1 MAKRIV
7 TISINNMMNKPATVI
22 RYINI
27 AHFIDHFSMLI
38 FAAAVLVMAPV
49 FNMGYGELL
58 PYATPGFIAFGAG
71 SLLSGWLGDRWSR
84 RHMMVVFFIG
94 MGFALIG
101 VGLTQSPFQ
110 LGIGLFAIGI
120 IASIYHPVGT
130 AMLTAHAEQIG
141 KELGINGVWGNLG
154 VASSALITGT
164 LVEFAGWRAAFIAP
178 GILTIIVGLMF
189 SMRVKHHPSP
199 ARKGGAQQ
207 ARISRTAMALVIA
220 SLVITVLASST
231 TFNAVTV
238 AIPKLFEERLSA
250 LTSSPATLGVIAA
263 TVYVFGAFAQ
273 YTIGHLI
280 DKKPLKDIFLPLAII
295 IVPALYLA
303 SSFYGWLLIA
313 VSIVVVIAIF
323 GQVTVNDAMIA
334 KYTSDEWR
342 ARAYSVRYF
351 LGFTA
356 AGLSVGLV
364 SLLYQQGGFTTMLQ
378 AFSALCLMIVVGALI
393 FPREKNFASVNAQ

>member
-1 MAKRIV
+1 M
-7 TISINNMMNKPATVI
+7 
-22 RYINI
+22 
-27 AHFIDHFSMLI
+27 
-38 FAAAVLVMAPV
+38 
-49 FNMGYGELL
+49 
-58 PYATPGFIAFGAG
+58 
-71 SLLSGWLGDRWSR
+71 
-84 RHMMVVFFIG
+84 
-94 MGFALIG
+94 
-101 VGLTQSPFQ
+101 
-110 LGIGLFAIGI
+110 
-120 IASIYHPVGT
+120 
-130 AMLTAHAEQIG
+130 
-141 KELGINGVWGNLG
+141 
-154 VASSALITGT
+154 
-164 LVEFAGWRAAFIAP
+164 
-178 GILTIIVGLMF
+178 
-189 SMRVKHHPSP
+189 
-199 ARKGGAQQ
+199 
-207 ARISRTAMALVIA
+207 
-220 SLVITVLASST
+220 
-231 TFNAVTV
+231 TV
-238 AIPKLFEERLSA
+238 AIPKLFEERLTT

-263 TVYVFGAFAQ
+263 IVYVFGAFAQ

-393 FPREKNFASVNAQ
+393 FPREKNNASVNAQ

>member
-1 MAKRIV
+1 M
-7 TISINNMMNKPATVI
+7 NNPSTVI

-27 AHFIDHFSMLI
+27 AHFIDHFAMLI
-38 FAAAVLVMAPV
+38 FAAAVVVMAPV

-94 MGFALIG
+94 MGLALVG
-101 VGLTQSPFQ
+101 VGLTNTPTQ
-110 LGIGLFAIGI
+110 LGIGLLAIGLV
-120 IASIYHPVGT
+120 ASIYHPVGT
-130 AMLTAHAEQIG
+130 AMLTAHAEQVG
-141 KELGINGVWGNLG
+141 KELGVNGVWGNLG
-154 VASSALITGT
+154 VALSALITGV
-164 LVEFAGWRAAFIAP
+164 LVEFAGWRTAFILP
-178 GILTIIVGLMF
+178 GMVTVVLGLMF
-189 SMRVKHHPSP
+189 FKQIKHQPSP
-199 ARKGGAQQ
+199 AKAAGAAKARVSRK
-207 ARISRTAMALVIA
+207 AMVLVIA

-238 AIPKLFEERLSA
+238 AVPKLFEERLSA
-250 LTSSPATLGVIAA
+250 LTASPATLGVIAA
-263 TVYVFGAFAQ
+263 VVYVFGAFAQ

-280 DKKPLKDIFLPLAII
+280 DRKPLKDIFLPLAII

-303 SSFYGWLLIA
+303 SLTSGWLFIPIS
-313 VSIVVVIAIF
+313 VVVVIAIF

-342 ARAYSVRYF
+342 ARAYSARYF

-364 SLLYQQGGFTTMLQ
+364 SWLYVQGGFTTMLQ
-378 AFSALCLMIVVGALI
+378 AFSLLCLMIVAGALI
-393 FPREKNFASVNAQ
+393 FPREETQKTR

>member
-7 TISINNMMNKPATVI
+7 TISLNHMMNQSATVI
-22 RYINI
+22 RFINI
-27 AHFIDHFSMLI
+27 AHFIDHFAMLI
-38 FAAAVLVMAPV
+38 FAAAVVVMAPV
-49 FNMGYGELL
+49 FNMGFGELL

-94 MGFALIG
+94 MGAALIG
-101 VGLTQSPFQ
+101 VGLTQTPFE
-110 LGIGLFAIGI
+110 LGISLFVIGI

-130 AMLTAHAEQIG
+130 AMLTAHAEQVG

-154 VASSALITGT
+154 VASSALITGA
-164 LVEFAGWRAAFIAP
+164 LVEFAGWRSAFIVP
-178 GILTIIVGLMF
+178 GVLTIFVGLMF
-189 SMRVKHHPSP
+189 TIRVKHHPSP
-199 ARKGGAQQ
+199 ARKGGPQQ
-207 ARISRTAMALVIA
+207 ARISRKAMALVIA

-280 DKKPLKDIFLPLAII
+280 DQKPLKVIFLPLAVI

-303 SSFYGWLLIA
+303 SSLSGWLLIA

-342 ARAYSVRYF
+342 ARAYSARYF

-378 AFSALCLMIVVGALI
+378 AFSALCLMIVLGALI
-393 FPREKNFASVNAQ
+393 FPKDNNTSFNAR

>member
-1 MAKRIV
+1 M
-7 TISINNMMNKPATVI
+7 NNPSTVI

-38 FAAAVLVMAPV
+38 FAAAVVVMAPV
-49 FNMGYGELL
+49 FKMGYGELL

-94 MGFALIG
+94 MGFALIA
-101 VGLTQSPFQ
+101 VGLTQTPTQ
-110 LGIGLFAIGI
+110 LGIGLLAVGL
-120 IASIYHPVGT
+120 IASVYHPVGT
-130 AMLTAHAEQIG
+130 AMLTAHAEQVG
-141 KELGINGVWGNLG
+141 RELGINGVWGNFG
-154 VASSALITGT
+154 VALSALITGV
-164 LVEFAGWRAAFIAP
+164 LVEFAGWRLAFILP
-178 GILTIIVGLMF
+178 GILCIIVGLMF
-189 SMRVKHHPSP
+189 FKHIKHQPSP
-199 ARKGGAQQ
+199 AKALGVTKARVSRK
-207 ARISRTAMALVIA
+207 SMALVIA

-238 AIPKLFEERLSA
+238 AVPKLFEERLSG
-250 LTSSPATLGVIAA
+250 LTTSPATLGIIAA
-263 TVYVFGAFAQ
+263 IVYISGAFAQ

-295 IVPALYLA
+295 IVPALYIA
-303 SSFYGWLLIA
+303 SLVSGWFLIA
-313 VSIVVVIAIF
+313 ISIVLVVAIF

-342 ARAYSVRYF
+342 ARAYSMRYF

-364 SLLYQQGGFTTMLQ
+364 SWLYVQGGFTTMLQ
-378 AFSALCLMIVVGALI
+378 AFSLLCLMIVAGAVI
-393 FPREKNFASVNAQ
+393 FPKEDNSVNTD